1 MNYKPLLKAVNALD
15 DVGSAIA
22 RKTGSMTIGA
32 AAEGALITGA
42 EGAILGGVAGA
53 IDDDSSVG
61 EGMLK
66 GALIGGAIGGV
77 SQGALS
83 HYLQKNP
90 HINANVAVAVGK
102 TGTEAVSM
110 GNGVAAQV
118 QAQRA
123 STTHIIPEG
132 SVDYARAGQN
142 SFIFGARKGLIKD
155 VSHATT
161 NMRTGETSFANMSD
175 VQVAKWIAEYGV

>member
-22 RKTGSMTIGA
+22 RKTGSMTVGA
-32 AAEGALITGA
+32 AAEGAMITGV
-42 EGAILGGVAGA
+42 EGAVLGGIAGA
-53 IDDDSSVG
+53 VDDDTSVG

-66 GALIGGAIGGV
+66 GALIGGAIGGI

-90 HINANVAVAVGK
+90 RINAMQTSSGK
-102 TGTEAVSM
+102 MVL
-110 GNGVAAQV
+110 
-118 QAQRA
+118 
-123 STTHIIPEG
+123 EG
-132 SVDYARAGQN
+132 AVDYSRAGQN
-142 SFIFGARKGLIKD
+142 SIIFGARKGLIKD
-155 VSHATT
+155 VSHSTT

-175 VQVAKWIAEYGV
+175 AQVAKWIAEYRI